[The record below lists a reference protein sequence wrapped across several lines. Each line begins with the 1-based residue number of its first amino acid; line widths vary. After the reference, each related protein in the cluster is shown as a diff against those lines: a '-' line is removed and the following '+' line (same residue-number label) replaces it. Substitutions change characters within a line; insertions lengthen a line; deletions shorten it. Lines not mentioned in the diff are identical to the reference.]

1 MAKKY
6 DLRLKG
12 TVGYWDFNKDDVD
25 YILDKKQDEEVHV
38 LIDSLGGRV
47 DEALSIS
54 SAFAAHGNVHVHYRG
69 MNASAATISSMGAK
83 HISIDSS
90 ALYLV
95 HKCSF
100 VIFEWDALNADELL
114 AKAEEY
120 KKKAADAE
128 KIDITIATMYA
139 KRCKKPMNEL
149 KDLMAENKWLT
160 AKEALEWGFV
170 DEVIDECE
178 DIHLTASVA
187 SAMASVGMPVP
198 NMSVEADG
206 FFQMMRQ
213 WLDRLFS
220 SYEKNGASSMTEDTP
235 VNAAEPPVNENIK
248 SNQSLM
254 KKTFVLVAAVLAAIQ
269 SALPEADAEG
279 KYPLDE
285 PALDALENALK
296 EADQA
301 KADKDTEIQSLK
313 DQLAAKQ
320 TELDTANDRIA
331 ELEAEPADK
340 VHRVTDTGD
349 HKPAADENPMQ
360 QLYNTFERAQQ
371 MKEGKL

>member
-6 DLRLKG
+6 DLKLKG
-12 TVGYWDFNKDDVD
+12 TVGYWNYSKDSVD
-25 YILDKKQDEEVHV
+25 YILDNMQDQEVHV

-47 DEALSIS
+47 DHALSIS

-100 VIFEWDALNADELL
+100 VIFEWDAFNADELL
-114 AKAEEY
+114 TKAEEY

-170 DEVIDECE
+170 DEIIDEC
-178 DIHLTASVA
+178 DQLHLTASVA
-187 SAMASVGMPVP
+187 TAMASEGMPVP
-198 NMSVEADG
+198 DMDVEADG
-206 FFQMMRQ
+206 F
-213 WLDRLFS
+213 L
-220 SYEKNGASSMTEDTP
+220 EKLMAILHKAFKGTNTTAGVTAKTEAEQVP
-235 VNAAEPPVNENIK
+235 VPETSEKPDNI
-248 SNQSLM
+248 NQQNSEAM
-254 KKTFVLVAAVLAAIQ
+254 KKVYALVAAILAVTA
-269 SALPEADAEG
+269 SEFEANAEG
-279 KYPLDE
+279 KFTLDE
-285 PALDALENALK
+285 PQMDALEAALK
-296 EADQA
+296 AAQDKEAALTAEKQA
-301 KADKDTEIQSLK
+301 LQERLDSANATIDELKKKPAEDKTQVVDTGAHPAGGDNPLETMQ
-313 DQLAAKQ
+313 
-320 TELDTANDRIA
+320 ANIA
-331 ELEAEPADK
+331 EARRML
-340 VHRVTDTGD
+340 G
-349 HKPAADENPMQ
+349 
-360 QLYNTFERAQQ
+360 
-371 MKEGKL
+371 KED